1 MSYRNYNDYGN
12 NKPNY
17 FARFIMTILF
27 FAIIAG
33 GVYLKFTPEFE
44 QDKPTISLDDNIFW
58 NFKSKIKLKIEDTSG
73 IKYYKIVFHNGT
85 QDIVLNTKVL
95 STPQKVLELEIKP
108 PKIDIFIK
116 NIQATIT
123 IEAVDNSKWNY
134 LEGNK
139 AFKTININIDK
150 KPPIA
155 KVIANTPAI
164 LYGGSAVAVV
174 EVKDENIKTAFIKFN
189 DVKFELIPFYKENY
203 FVSLITWPMSV
214 PNFQIVTLTAID
226 KAGNVTKT
234 KIPFYFRKLRPK
246 TDKLKISDQFINKTS
261 TNVLMLSK
269 EDIPDNLVQ
278 RFKKQNDFV
287 RAKNIKTIKDVTRNN
302 MNKNLVD
309 NFDIHIFTRLKG
321 SRVVAKFA
329 ERRSYYN
336 HNKKIDEQWHL
347 GMDWASIKHA
357 PIRISNDGTVV
368 LKQYLGIY
376 GDTMIVDHGMGLAS
390 LYAHTSSSEVSIG
403 ETLFRHQVIGNTGST
418 GAVLGDH
425 LHFGV
430 LVQGIEVNPKEWMD
444 GKWIST
450 RITKI
455 LKQAKQ
461 IIDSK

>member
-1 MSYRNYNDYGN
+1 
-12 NKPNY
+12 
-17 FARFIMTILF
+17 MTILF
-27 FAIIAG
+27 FAMIAG

-58 NFKSKIKLKIEDTSG
+58 NLKSKIKLKIEDASG

-85 QDIVLNTKVL
+85 QDIVLDTKVL
-95 STPQKVLELEIKP
+95 STPQKVLNLEIKP

-116 NIQATIT
+116 NTQAATIT
-123 IEAVDNSKWNY
+123 VEAVDNSKWNY

-150 KPPIA
+150 KPPVA
-155 KVIANTPAI
+155 KVIANTHTI

-189 DVKFELIPFYKENY
+189 NVKFELIPFYKENY

-226 KAGNVTKT
+226 KAGNITKT
-234 KIPFYFRKLRPK
+234 KIPFYFRKLRQK
-246 TDKLKISDQFINKTS
+246 TDKLKISDQFIHKTS
-261 TNVLMLSK
+261 TNVLMQSG
-269 EDIPDNLVQ
+269 EDIPDDLVK
-278 RFKKQNDFV
+278 RFKKQNDFI
-287 RAKNIKTIKDVTRNN
+287 RAKNIKTIRDVTVDN
-302 MNKNLVD
+302 MDKNLIN

-347 GMDWASIKHA
+347 GMDWASVKHA

-390 LYAHTSSSEVSIG
+390 LYAHTSSSEVTVG

-444 GKWIST
+444 SKWIRT

-455 LKQAKQ
+455 LKQAKH